1 VLGDDVSAGDEA
13 ALNVADDAG
22 DVAVSFWGRGV
33 LRGWKL
39 RSRELRLRSIGENFR
54 VGRGWALR
62 EESLRGSRSWHCEA
76 NCDHENAAAERKG
89 TGLSNGGDLH
99 AVTAARV
106 H

>member
-62 EESLRGSRSWHCEA
+62 EESLRGSRMLPQSVRALGFPMEA
-76 NCDHENAAAERKG
+76 ICMR
-89 TGLSNGGDLH
+89 
-99 AVTAARV
+99 
-106 H
+106 